1 MLAAA
6 IQLIKKNFYFLA
18 GKSIPFEYLV
28 CALRLV
34 IYFVTFQISLQN
46 LNCKISEFFFVV
58 LNPEVVQHFST
69 LLFYV
74 PHSYNTHFLAVCDL
88 GNFINISLKICFSH
102 YSLSQWYPCTTKVY
116 LYLIQYN
123 VPHSLCGTTYGIVY
137 CSISIES

>member
-1 MLAAA
+1 MTLGESLICLSMLAAA

-88 GNFINISLKICFSH
+88 GNFINISLKIVFHIIRSMIPVQQK
-102 YSLSQWYPCTTKVY
+102 YTFT
-116 LYLIQYN
+116 
-123 VPHSLCGTTYGIVY
+123 
-137 CSISIES
+137 